1 MASQAEAAETVASSS
16 CCGGS
21 GAGHGGGGCSGSKR
35 NAADVSGVG
44 KEFEAMVAA
53 STMAELEKGY
63 VKGEMQ
69 GMITRDVVEEVM
81 AIPGAANTTN
91 EEKFLDVEEI
101 LRDARKMSK
110 GDFIFDAELDDMIV

>member
-63 VKGEMQ
+63 VKGEVSNVCADQ
-69 GMITRDVVEEVM
+69 CSHRWCGNLHKPTC
-81 AIPGAANTTN
+81 
-91 EEKFLDVEEI
+91 
-101 LRDARKMSK
+101 
-110 GDFIFDAELDDMIV
+110 